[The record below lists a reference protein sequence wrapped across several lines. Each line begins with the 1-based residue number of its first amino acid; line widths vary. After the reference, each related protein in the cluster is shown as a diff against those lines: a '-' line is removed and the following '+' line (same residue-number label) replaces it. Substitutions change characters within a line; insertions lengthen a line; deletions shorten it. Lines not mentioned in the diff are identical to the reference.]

1 MQLCKLTLLW
11 CVGIIVIF
19 MKIPTIQETPMIDEE
34 VGSESGESE
43 LISSLDSV
51 DEELKELQSKVKS
64 ILLDLRPSDKPSQ

>member
-1 MQLCKLTLLW
+1 
-11 CVGIIVIF
+11 
-19 MKIPTIQETPMIDEE
+19 MIDEE